1 MFKPLPTWK
10 ILGEKLPVCLFFF
23 FFFLGGER
31 MIPDCFLFVCL
42 SKKRGRGGGEGK
54 GRLREA
60 LEELSVLVY
69 FRSKVFLFYRSQ
81 LW

>member
-1 MFKPLPTWK
+1 
-10 ILGEKLPVCLFFF
+10 
-23 FFFLGGER
+23 